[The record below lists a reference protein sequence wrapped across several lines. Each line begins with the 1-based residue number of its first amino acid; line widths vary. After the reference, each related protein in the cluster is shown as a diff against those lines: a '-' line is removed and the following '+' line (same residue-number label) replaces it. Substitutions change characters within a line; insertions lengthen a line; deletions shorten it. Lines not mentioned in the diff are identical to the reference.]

1 MKVLYIETFTRAMK
15 KKGITQGKAELDG
28 YPLTIDL
35 DNLFI
40 VMGRDS
46 FELAR
51 IPGTK
56 GGYRYFFLCPD
67 CGRRCRK
74 LYKRYLYF
82 SCGTCQ
88 QIHKQTLNRSK
99 TDCQYYWE
107 CALREARK
115 VYPSYYPEKGYVDYD
130 NFPSRPK
137 RMRAKTYWR
146 HYRKFTSYLDK
157 GLSYWLGGLR

>member
-1 MKVLYIETFTRAMK
+1 MEVLYIETFTKAMK
-15 KKGITQGKAELDG
+15 KKGITQGKAELDD

-40 VMGRDS
+40 VMGREN

-74 LYKRYLYF
+74 LYKQSLYF

-88 QIHKQTLNRSK
+88 KVHKATLNRSK
-99 TDCQYYWE
+99 TDCQYYWGL
-107 CALREARK
+107 AIREARK
-115 VYPSYYPEKGYVDYD
+115 VDPSYWPEKGYVDYD
-130 NFPSRPK
+130 QFPSRPK
-137 RMRAKTYWR
+137 RMKSNTYWR
-146 HYRKFTSYLDK
+146 HYNRFCKYITK
-157 GLSYWLGGLR
+157 GIKLWLK

>member
-15 KKGITQGKAELDG
+15 KKGTTQGKAELDG

-46 FELAR
+46 FELSR

-115 VYPSYYPEKGYVDYD
+115 VEPSYYPEKGYVDYN